1 MYIYI
6 YIYMYKCEKC
16 ERTYNYISLLRKHE
30 KNKRSCVNNED
41 YTKKISLLDETI
53 KNKINESIKSI
64 DKCIYC
70 NKNFLNKGNLSKHL
84 QNNCKT
90 IKDLYYKK
98 KKLIEKKEK
107 LIENEKFIRQENELK
122 KMRKDIAKLLKNQTK
137 NINITNNITNINS
150 NNKLVININSFG
162 KEDLSHITVED
173 YKKYLTGFFPGFIKF
188 IEKIHFDENMPSN
201 HNICITNLQSNN
213 LYICDDNEWL
223 VKNKKEELDKFILKK
238 YNILTE
244 KCCELEEKKIISEN
258 IVNDFMKF
266 TKNYEDNE
274 AKKITKNDIM
284 LMIYNNRKKIKF
296 EP

>member
-1 MYIYI
+1 
-6 YIYMYKCEKC
+6 MYKCEKC
-16 ERTYNYISLLRKHE
+16 EKEFKYNSVFIKHQN
-30 KNKRSCVNNED
+30 KKRSCMNNDD
-41 YTKKISLLDETI
+41 YL
-53 KNKINESIKSI
+53 NKINDITTMIDNKIKESLESNIT
-64 DKCIYC
+64 CLFC

-84 QNNCKT
+84 QNNCNSK
-90 IKDLYYKK
+90 KDLYNKK
-98 KKLIEKKEK
+98 DK

-122 KMRKDIAKLLKNQTK
+122 KMRKDIAKLLKNQSK
-137 NINITNNITNINS
+137 NINITNNVTNINS

-223 VKNKKEELDKFILKK
+223 VKNKKEELERFILKK

-266 TKNYEDNE
+266 TKNYEDTE